1 MTVVTHK
8 VTFIADLFLIR
19 NFKHKGLKKLF
30 EDDNRSGVNP
40 NHAERLLDL
49 LDRLDAAFVAEDMNF
64 PGSKFHQL
72 TGNRKGEYSVAV
84 SGNWRLTFVFADGDA
99 YDVNYEDYH

>member
-1 MTVVTHK
+1 MTSVTLW
-8 VTFIADLFLIR
+8 VTVNIVILLMIK
-19 NFKHKGLKKLF
+19 NFKHKGSRKLF

-49 LDRLDAAFVAEDMNF
+49 LDRLDAASVAEDMNF

-72 TGNRKGEYSVAV
+72 IGNRKGEY
-84 SGNWRLTFVFADGDA
+84 
-99 YDVNYEDYH
+99 